1 MNRSLHPARVQ
12 AILTS
17 ARGWLACAEE
27 EDKYADRTKHQ
38 EMFAHPTVPATFRL
52 YARSS
57 RNMATKLLREL
68 DVNLSG

>member
-1 MNRSLHPARVQ
+1 MNRSLHPVRVQ

-27 EDKYADRTKHQ
+27 EDRYAGRTKHQ

-52 YARSS
+52 YARNS
-57 RNMATKLLREL
+57 RDMATQVLRKL